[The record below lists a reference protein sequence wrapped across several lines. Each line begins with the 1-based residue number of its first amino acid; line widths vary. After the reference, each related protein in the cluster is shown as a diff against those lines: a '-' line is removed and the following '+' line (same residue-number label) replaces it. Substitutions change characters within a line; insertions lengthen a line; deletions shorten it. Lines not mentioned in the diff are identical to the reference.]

1 MYAHVLMCVSV
12 CAHVRVRTHVS
23 WCVMEMRRTVG
34 SVFSHHPALEW
45 WAKVVRFVGWCLS
58 AEPLGQPQIH
68 VFKMSDFLYW
78 SIGDWVRAL
87 HMLGERLPSPPW
99 ALCHG
104 AVSPSP
110 RWAEHSPVRLCRFY
124 LFFPLHCKE
133 SLGWFRSHYAW
144 PP

>member
-1 MYAHVLMCVSV
+1 MHMSSCVCLCVLMCVFARMCHGAWWKSGEQWDQF
-12 CAHVRVRTHVS
+12 S
-23 WCVMEMRRTVG
+23 P
-34 SVFSHHPALEW
+34 SHHPGLEW

-87 HMLGERLPSPPW
+87 HMLGECLPSPPW

-110 RWAEHSPVRLCRFY
+110 RWAEHSPVRLYRFY